1 MTEEEVADPQNLP
14 QPDRLQVTADA
25 TADIHVLTPSGEID
39 HHTGDTLR
47 RALDAASTP
56 RTRVVVDLHQVTF
69 MDSSG
74 INILIAAHR
83 TLTDAG
89 GRLRLARPTD
99 SVRRT
104 LTIVGID
111 TVIDCY
117 TSLPEALKD

>member
-1 MTEEEVADPQNLP
+1 VADPQNLP

-69 MDSSG
+69 MD
-74 INILIAAHR
+74 
-83 TLTDAG
+83 
-89 GRLRLARPTD
+89 
-99 SVRRT
+99 
-104 LTIVGID
+104 
-111 TVIDCY
+111 
-117 TSLPEALKD
+117 